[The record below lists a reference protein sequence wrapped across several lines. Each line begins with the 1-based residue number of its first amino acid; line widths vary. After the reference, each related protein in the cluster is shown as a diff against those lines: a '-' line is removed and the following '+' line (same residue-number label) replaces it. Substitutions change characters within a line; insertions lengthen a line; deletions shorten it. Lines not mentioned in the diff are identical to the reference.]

1 MKKRRQHFLTLDKFG
16 SAIGLGPLEKE
27 VVHQKNRIIDYL
39 KKERTKRGLSQ
50 AELAKKVGTQQPA
63 IARFRFARPEDDQR
77 FPVSAHPLAEPS
89 PGAPERNDLQRD
101 RPLQSARCDQQRNLP
116 ALRRVPRHPAPL
128 L

>member
-63 IARFRFARPEDDQR
+63 IARMEAGQVGS
-77 FPVSAHPLAEPS
+77 VSFDFLIRVALAIGISLELVS
-89 PGAPERNDLQRD
+89 SKKA
-101 RPLQSARCDQQRNLP
+101 A
-116 ALRRVPRHPAPL
+116 
-128 L
+128 